1 MHHVEAEMK
10 EGAKADGWKEKKR
23 DRRDNERMKRKG
35 EMGGEEVGKL
45 SLTFE
50 WFSVHFCT
58 VSTVA
63 IRKE

>member
-50 WFSVHFCT
+50 WFSVHFCA
-58 VSTVA
+58 VSS
-63 IRKE
+63 EMLY